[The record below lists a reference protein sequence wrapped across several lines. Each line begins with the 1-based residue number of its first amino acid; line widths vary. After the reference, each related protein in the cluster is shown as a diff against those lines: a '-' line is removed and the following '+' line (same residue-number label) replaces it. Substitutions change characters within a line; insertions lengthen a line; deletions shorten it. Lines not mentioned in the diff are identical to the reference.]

1 MVYNN
6 NNTGINIQ
14 ENTDNKQPKSSAT
27 DKFWENSPKHLRAN
41 CYIICVSFFFFVYIL
56 QRWSGVNLCMKF
68 DWLLSERTKDHIR
81 NDDDER
87 QKNNNK
93 IESPTR
99 HFVMAEPIWL
109 RCTWKKK
116 QKIWYECGARTSL
129 NERLIWCSLRCN
141 PIRFVLFVGF
151 VCLPCL
157 LYTHRVS
164 SSKST
169 RSLHAISHRF
179 SAWHDI
185 DKFWHS
191 DDIRKKLN
199 ACNEYE

>member
-1 MVYNN
+1 MRPGKTSEFKSQTFVSFNYTTTRANRTEKKTCIHITHAISVMVYNN

-87 QKNNNK
+87 QKTTTK
-93 IESPTR
+93 
-99 HFVMAEPIWL
+99 
-109 RCTWKKK
+109 
-116 QKIWYECGARTSL
+116 
-129 NERLIWCSLRCN
+129 
-141 PIRFVLFVGF
+141 
-151 VCLPCL
+151 
-157 LYTHRVS
+157 
-164 SSKST
+164 
-169 RSLHAISHRF
+169 
-179 SAWHDI
+179 
-185 DKFWHS
+185 
-191 DDIRKKLN
+191 
-199 ACNEYE
+199 